1 MKEPAVTSRTA
12 ALVIE
17 RHFGRKPRAIRRI
30 HGGLANHVFEVRV
43 GKEELILRISQRPE
57 KLQVFMKEQWAVSAA
72 RRKNVPT
79 PEILEVCNDVIELP
93 YMISRKVAGRAAGSV
108 GRQRL
113 MVLSELG
120 EYAAAIN
127 QIPTHDFGHIFDWSP
142 NKLSRNKTWKD
153 YLDKELALEERL
165 EMLRSSRLMSPETLR
180 TLQLAVRK
188 LRNWKGRPTLNH
200 GDIRLK
206 NAMLNDSNKIIAILD
221 WENCTSNMAPHWE
234 LSIALHDLTMD
245 EKQSF
250 LQGYGLA
257 LEEYLEMAPGIKAF
271 NLLNYAPVVRR
282 AQERKD
288 KARLLNLRVRLNGAL
303 DLYSM

>member
-43 GKEELILRISQRPE
+43 GKEEVILRISQRPE

-93 YMISRKVAGRAAGSV
+93 CMISRKVAGRAAGGV

-165 EMLRSSRLMSPETLR
+165 EMLRSSRLISPETLR

-206 NAMLNDSNKIIAILD
+206 NAMLNDSN
-221 WENCTSNMAPHWE
+221 T
-234 LSIALHDLTMD
+234 
-245 EKQSF
+245 
-250 LQGYGLA
+250 
-257 LEEYLEMAPGIKAF
+257 
-271 NLLNYAPVVRR
+271 
-282 AQERKD
+282 
-288 KARLLNLRVRLNGAL
+288 
-303 DLYSM
+303 